1 MAMQDG
7 YPFVLVMHEQGG
19 SYYLSRGTYLYRF
32 KSEKS
37 HLTYLVRAESY
48 PEHTYCIKFYN
59 KAHQHSDDK
68 YSLLTNTFEVRTIL
82 YTVYHI
88 LLDVLKRDPKA
99 SFFFVG
105 ATDEHDVIGQATRR
119 FGVYRVFTSSVVS
132 DDYFEHFR
140 FNEMSLYI
148 LANKNATTDRQLFA
162 ERLRAEV
169 SKAYSDE

>member
-7 YPFVLVMHEQGG
+7 YPFILVMSEQGG
-19 SYYLSRGTYLYRF
+19 SYYLSTGTLLYRF

-37 HLTYLVRAESY
+37 HLSYLVRAESY

-68 YSLLTNTFEVRTIL
+68 YSLLTNTYEVRTIL

-88 LLDVLKRDPKA
+88 LLDVLKRDPSA

-105 ATDEHDVIGQATRR
+105 ASDEHDGVGQATRR
-119 FGVYRVFTSSVVS
+119 FGVYRIFTSSVVG

-148 LANKNATTDRQLFA
+148 LVNKCAVSDRQQFV
-162 ERLRAEV
+162 ERLKAEV
-169 SKAYSDE
+169 CRAYSTE